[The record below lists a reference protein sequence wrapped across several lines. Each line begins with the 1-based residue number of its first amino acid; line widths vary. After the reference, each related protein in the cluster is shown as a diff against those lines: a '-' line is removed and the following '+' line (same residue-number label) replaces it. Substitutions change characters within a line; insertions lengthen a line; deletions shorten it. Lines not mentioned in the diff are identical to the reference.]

1 MSIKKTCILSFLCFG
16 VWLLSFQV
24 PLAGEVPPA
33 NEGTL
38 SLDRVVSLCL
48 HNNLDVRVAQEKVL
62 GQLAQVRKAGAE
74 RLPSAT
80 ITGMYTRIGVVPTFE
95 IPGYEE
101 IKFVNPNMVN
111 LSMTVDY
118 PLLDWGMAKDQVAIE
133 RLGLKSQELNAV
145 LQKKAFI
152 RQLSLLYFN
161 ILQVQESQGVVKENM
176 ALIEDILVILRR
188 QYAAALIPEHQ
199 ILQTEVALET
209 LKSQQ
214 LDLDRARTEM
224 MITLKNVCGLPL
236 GQEVVLEKL
245 EKKGDFLAVPRSS
258 LLEKASLG
266 REEFEVLRLQLDILE
281 KTRGIIAK
289 TRLPLVATAFKA
301 ELKNG
306 IMPDV
311 DKLKTNWNI
320 GLTVIYNLF
329 DGQATRFEQETLRH
343 EIAGLRLSQE
353 RLERDVQANLEKLLD
368 HLQRLEQRLV
378 IEKKRL
384 SLAQK
389 SLDLARESFK
399 ESQAT
404 YLEVLNAQSN
414 YNLAESSVVALAY
427 QEFMQIVH
435 LEFELYPLSYFLSR
449 EEK

>member
-1 MSIKKTCILSFLCFG
+1 MKRILILLCLWLAVWFGSARVFG
-16 VWLLSFQV
+16 VV
-24 PLAGEVPPA
+24 DTPLASEK
-33 NEGTL
+33 
-38 SLDRVVSLCL
+38 SLALEEVVSLCL
-48 HNNLDVRVAQEKVL
+48 QNNLDIRAAQEKVL
-62 GQLAQVRKAGAE
+62 GQLAQVRKSGAE

-80 ITGMYTRIGVVPTFE
+80 LTGVYTRIGVVPTFV

-101 IKFVNPNMVN
+101 IKFVNPNMVG
-111 LSMTVDY
+111 LAVSVDY
-118 PLLDWGMAKDQVAIE
+118 TLLDWGMGKGQVAIE

-161 ILQVQESQGVVKENM
+161 ILQVQESQAVVKENM
-176 ALIEDILVILRR
+176 ALIEDILVILRE

-199 ILQTEVALET
+199 LLQAEVALET

-214 LDLDRARTEM
+214 LDLGRAGAEM
-224 MITLKNVCGLPL
+224 MITLKNLCGLPL
-236 GQEVVLEKL
+236 GSEVVLEKL
-245 EKKGDFLAVPRSS
+245 EKKGDFLDVPRSA
-258 LLEKASLG
+258 LFDVACRE
-266 REEFEVLRLQLDILE
+266 REEFDVLRLQLDILE
-281 KTRGIIAK
+281 KTRGIIGK
-289 TRLPLVATAFKA
+289 TRLPLVSTAFKA

-329 DGQATRFEQETLRH
+329 DGQAARFEQETLRH
-343 EIAGLRLSQE
+343 EIEALRLSQE
-353 RLERDVQANLEKLLD
+353 RLKRDVQANLEKLLD
-368 HLQRLEQRLV
+368 HLQRLEQRLS

-427 QEFMQIVH
+427 QEFMQIVQI
-435 LEFELYPLSYFLSR
+435 EFELYPLSYFLSR